1 MEKRKKKKRSFSHL
15 DQSKRDRLE
24 IMLKEGRKQKD
35 IADVLGVDPGTIS
48 REKKRKRKRQRR
60 YKATV
65 AQQKANAKRASSKY
79 CGMAVESE
87 LERKKF
93 IIGELERF
101 RSPDEIAGRIFVEKN
116 HSPIGKDAIYSWLYS
131 TRGGRYAKHLCAM
144 RRKKK
149 PHKKTGK
156 REMIPNRISL
166 KQRPKRGVHAQ
177 GDAFVSPKDGG
188 TASGI
193 MVVIPDTQL
202 LLGTKTPDLSP
213 KTYTPRIDRLLK
225 QTSADTCTF
234 DNGIENKHHEQLSVP
249 AYFCDPHAPWQKPDV
264 ENNIG
269 LLRRWFV
276 PKKRHLK
283 RMKEKDLQGYL
294 HVLNGKY
301 RKSLGY
307 QSSYELSVKKGIITR
322 SFVEKRILAA
332 QKHTVTRIALGV
344 RI

>member
-1 MEKRKKKKRSFSHL
+1 MRKQRKKQRSFRHFTQG
-15 DQSKRDRLE
+15 DRDRMEALLGKGHTQKEVAE
-24 IMLKEGRKQKD
+24 IVGKSES
-35 IADVLGVDPGTIS
+35 AIS
-48 REKKRKRKRQRR
+48 RERKRRKKRART
-60 YKATV
+60 YCASV
-65 AQQKANAKRASSKY
+65 AQQKAHSKRASSKY

-101 RSPDEIAGRIFVEKN
+101 RSPDEIAGRMRIDKR

-131 TRGGRYAKHLCAM
+131 TRGNRYAKHLCTM

-149 PHKKTGK
+149 PHKKTAK
-156 REMIPNRISL
+156 RTMIPNRISL
-166 KQRPKRGVHAQ
+166 KQRPKRGIHAQ

-283 RMKEKDLQGYL
+283 NMREKDLQGYL

-307 QSSYELSVKKGIITR
+307 NNSYELSVKKRIITK